1 MKNDSQEIYVSNS
14 SLIELIQNLLI
25 VQSNSKVQIV
35 RKEAEVLLSIKID
48 PRKPVKF
55 YMNKSEISNRW
66 FNEIIKQLV
75 ASKLV
80 VQETCKDD
88 TRRKLLS

>member
-1 MKNDSQEIYVSNS
+1 MINGDKEIYESNI
-14 SLIELIQNLLI
+14 SLIELIKNI
-25 VQSNSKVQIV
+25 MIIQSNSNVQIV
-35 RKEAEVLLSIKID
+35 RKEAEVLLLIKSEL
-48 PRKPVKF
+48 RKPVKF
-55 YMNKSEISNRW
+55 YMNKSGMSDRW

-80 VQETCKDD
+80 IQETCKDD

>member
-1 MKNDSQEIYVSNS
+1 MTNDDKETYVSNI
-14 SLIELIQNLLI
+14 SLIELIQNLLV

-35 RKEAEVLLSIKID
+35 RKEAEVLLLIKSD

-55 YMNKSEISNRW
+55 YMNKSGMSDRW

-80 VQETCKDD
+80 FQETCKDD